1 MESAKAEMTEIRE
14 ENVRL
19 KMLLDKIEKDYKSLQ
34 MRFTGVFHS
43 QTKNKNKTK
52 TRTQDDDEEEEEPD
66 QLVSLSL
73 GRTGGNR
80 EVPKKENS
88 GSSGITIS
96 KGKEEDEN
104 LKEGLKLGLNYG
116 PAPKPEAT
124 EEEHVSP
131 EENSSAEAIH
141 KEETWPPSKV
151 KVTKTTRP
159 SGDDDDHLLLSQP
172 SVKRARVSVRA
183 RCDTPTVSKLTF
195 NFERDNLNLI

>member
-1 MESAKAEMTEIRE
+1 MESAKAEMTEVRE

-19 KMLLDKIEKDYKSLQ
+19 KMLLEKIEKDYKSLQ

-43 QTKNKNKTK
+43 QTKIKTK
-52 TRTQDDDEEEEEPD
+52 TRTRTQNDDEEEEPD

-88 GSSGITIS
+88 GSSGTTIS
-96 KGKEEDEN
+96 KGKEEDEH

-116 PAPKPEAT
+116 SAPKPEAT
-124 EEEHVSP
+124 EEGHASP
-131 EENSSAEAIH
+131 EENSSAEAIN

-151 KVTKTTRP
+151 QVTKTMRP
-159 SGDDDDHLLLSQP
+159 SGDDDHHLLSQP

-195 NFERDNLNLI
+195 NFVCDNLNLI